1 MSFPPTSSRHPR
13 PWYVLDALADDYLK
27 VAREGGDL
35 RMLRALKVIRSIIVN
50 LAIIGISAYALYRG
64 GDPTFVSS
72 VALVTLGLYNGV
84 EVADYAA
91 LATAFAEVK
100 SESDTDDN

>member
-1 MSFPPTSSRHPR
+1 MSFPPTLSRHPR
-13 PWYVLDALADDYLK
+13 PWYVLDGLVDDYAK
-27 VAREGGDL
+27 VAQEGGDL

-50 LAIIGISAYALYRG
+50 CAIIAISAYGLYTG

-72 VALVTLGLYNGV
+72 IALVTLGLYNGV

-91 LATAFAEVK
+91 LATAFAEVRDDG
-100 SESDTDDN
+100 SD